1 MRSVISEAY
10 VPENGESCVSSVVC
24 GHRDSVKR
32 GCGHF
37 FDRPRPQSS
46 LLTEEGQAQAG
57 RGLFILAV
65 AHAGEVVDM
74 KVSLEGRLLS

>member
-1 MRSVISEAY
+1 MRSVISKAY

-37 FDRPRPQSS
+37 LTDHGRSHRSSRKKGRPRLAGGCLS
-46 LLTEEGQAQAG
+46 LLLRMLVKIRT
-57 RGLFILAV
+57 ITV
-65 AHAGEVVDM
+65 TT
-74 KVSLEGRLLS
+74 